1 MPWRGS
7 PRWTLSELEGWSGP
21 GTELVKVLPSRRSS
35 RSLPPPCR
43 LVLGQGRTP
52 APSSLELLR
61 GVHHSLAG
69 WPWAPRAPCTHVHT
83 VPNICTCHLSHTHTH
98 TQPQCMITHV
108 FIHMHTQTVCL
119 TLKHTLSAPSA
130 HTHTHSFVG
139 SLSLSLSLS
148 HTHTHTHTH
157 PHTPPPGPAWV
168 TVSFLRSCPQL
179 TIHASL

>member
-1 MPWRGS
+1 MPWQGS
-7 PRWTLSELEGWSGP
+7 PWWTLSELEGWSGP

-61 GVHHSLAG
+61 GAHHSLAG

-83 VPNICTCHLSHTHTH
+83 VPNMCTCHLSHTHTH

-108 FIHMHTQTVCL
+108 FIHMNTQT
-119 TLKHTLSAPSA
+119 
-130 HTHTHSFVG
+130 
-139 SLSLSLSLS
+139 LSLSHTQAHTQCSQCAHAHTLIRGLSLPLPLSLS
-148 HTHTHTHTH
+148 HTHTHT
-157 PHTPPPGPAWV
+157 HTPPPGPAWV